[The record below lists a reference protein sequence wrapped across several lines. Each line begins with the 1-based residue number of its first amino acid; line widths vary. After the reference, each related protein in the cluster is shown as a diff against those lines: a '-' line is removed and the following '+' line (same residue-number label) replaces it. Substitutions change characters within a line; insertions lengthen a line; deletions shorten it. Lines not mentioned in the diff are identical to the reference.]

1 MVMTIARTVRA
12 TTAAALLALAAAC
25 AQNSGGVAPE
35 PAADQLDSN
44 DVALRVEYTGGFLTP
59 AMIAG
64 RLPIVTVYGDGRVI
78 SQGPQIA
85 IYPGPALPN
94 VEVRRIDAATVTQLV
109 DKAVTAGVG
118 KTADFGQPGVAD
130 APTTRFTVLTD
141 GGHVTTEVYAL
152 SEAGESNDLTEQQN
166 AARAK
171 FRDLFTELTGM
182 PEKSGTAQPY
192 EPAALA
198 AYASPWVA
206 PDAALGEQPEVAW
219 PGPALPGTSLGQQLS
234 TGCVTVTGDGVQK
247 TLAAAA
253 KANSATPWTSAGKR
267 WTVILRP
274 LLPDES
280 DCAKVATR

>member
-1 MVMTIARTVRA
+1 MTIARTVRA

-25 AQNSGGVAPE
+25 AQNSGGTAPE
-35 PAADQLDSN
+35 AADQPDPS

-64 RLPIVTVYGDGRVI
+64 RMPIVTVYGDGRVV

-94 VEVRRIDAATVTQLV
+94 VEVRQIDAATVTQLI
-109 DKAVTAGVG
+109 DKAVAAGVG

-130 APTTRFTVLTD
+130 APTTRFTALTAA
-141 GGHVTTEVYAL
+141 GHVTTEVYAL
-152 SEAGESNDLTEQQN
+152 VEAGESTGLTEQQT
-166 AARAK
+166 AARTK
-171 FRDLFTELTGM
+171 FRDLYTELTGL
-182 PEKSGTAQPY
+182 PDKSGTAKPY
-192 EPAALA
+192 EPTALA
-198 AYASPWVA
+198 AYATPWVA
-206 PDAALGEQPEVAW
+206 PDAALGNQPEVAW
-219 PGPALPGTSLGQQLS
+219 PGSELPGASLGQQLNL
-234 TGCVTVTGDGVQK
+234 GCVTVTGDGVQK
-247 TLAAAA
+247 VLAAAA

-267 WTVILRP
+267 WNVIFRP

>member
-1 MVMTIARTVRA
+1 MAMTIARTVRA
-12 TTAAALLALAAAC
+12 TAAAALLALAAAC
-25 AQNSGGVAPE
+25 AQNSGDAAPE
-35 PAADQLDSN
+35 PAADQFDAN
-44 DVALRVEYTGGFLTP
+44 DVALRVEHTGGFLTP

-64 RLPIVTVYGDGRVI
+64 RLPIVTVYGDGRVV

-94 VEVRRIDAATVTQLV
+94 IEVRRVDATTVTQLI
-109 DKAVTAGVG
+109 DKAVAAGVG
-118 KTADFGQPGVAD
+118 KTADFGQPGIAD

-141 GGHVTTEVYAL
+141 GGHQTTEVYAL
-152 SEAGESNDLTEQQN
+152 TEAGDGAGLTEQQN

-171 FRDLFTELTGM
+171 LHDLFTELNGL
-182 PEKSGTAQPY
+182 PDKSGAAQPY

-234 TGCVTVTGDGVQK
+234 TGCVTVTGDGVPK
-247 TLAAAA
+247 VLAAAA
-253 KANSATPWTSAGKR
+253 KANSATPWSSAGKR
-267 WTVILRP
+267 WSVILRP

-280 DCAKVATR
+280 DCVKIATD